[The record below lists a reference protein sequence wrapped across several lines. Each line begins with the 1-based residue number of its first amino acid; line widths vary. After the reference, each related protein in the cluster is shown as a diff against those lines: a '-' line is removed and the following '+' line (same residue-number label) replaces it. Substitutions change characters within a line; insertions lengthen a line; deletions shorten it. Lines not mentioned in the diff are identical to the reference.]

1 MSEETGAAETS
12 VRSSSG
18 IERVDLGSASTLDV
32 DEARLVRIGGL
43 PPKQG
48 LIVCRTGRGV
58 RVYWN
63 VCQHLPIPLD
73 GGLGHLPAGRELV
86 CVSHGARFERE
97 GGLCTSGPCRGR
109 WLEAV
114 PFELDGDRV
123 IALVRR

>member
-1 MSEETGAAETS
+1 MDDAPAHGSATNA
-12 VRSSSG
+12 
-18 IERVDLGSASTLDV
+18 RVITRIDLGPLSTLGA
-32 DEARLVRIGGL
+32 DEARLVRIGGP

-48 LIVCRTGRGV
+48 LILCRAGDGV

-73 GGLGHLPAGRELV
+73 GGLGQLPAGRELV

-97 GGLCTSGPCRGR
+97 AGLCTSGPCRGK

-114 PFELDGDRV
+114 PFEVDADRV
-123 IALVRR
+123 IALVER